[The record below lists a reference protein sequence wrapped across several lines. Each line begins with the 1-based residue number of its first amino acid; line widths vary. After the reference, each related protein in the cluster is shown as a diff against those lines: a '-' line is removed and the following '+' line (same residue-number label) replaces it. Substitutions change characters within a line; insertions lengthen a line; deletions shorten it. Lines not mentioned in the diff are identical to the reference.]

1 MTSVDLIR
9 ASARRAT
16 ARDALEPWRL
26 AGVLDHADIETAATL
41 TAASGDS
48 SFEVQLAV
56 ALAVRAPRH
65 GHVAVDPETIAASVA
80 SEREHDT
87 GTTTVE
93 SSDLDWPADPEAWV
107 RSVASSRLAA
117 DGLIV
122 VDDSLIYLGRF
133 HRAEVRCASQLRRR
147 VEASVAAPIT
157 ERFDRLADALT
168 LSEEQRRAV
177 TTALTGTVT
186 VLIGG
191 PGTGKTTTVAALLAA
206 LVDTYGPALRIAL
219 AAPTGKAAAR
229 MGESLASAAQRLRTS
244 EIAGI
249 EELADVIAAAEP
261 STLHRLLGR
270 RPDDDVGTH
279 HAANPLP
286 HDVIIVDETSMVSL
300 PLMDS
305 LLDAAR
311 SDARIVL
318 VGDPDQL
325 ASVDA
330 GSVLGDL
337 VAAGGHETSR
347 GPLSGRVVRLV
358 TSHRFPQGS
367 PIDRFATAVR
377 IGDAEAAI
385 RVLEEKH
392 PDADG
397 VTLDFMA
404 DVAPAEALLA
414 DHARHLAELAAA
426 GRIDDALDV
435 VETTKVLC
443 AHRRG
448 RAGVSWWN
456 SRAERALAD
465 HGVRLSRF
473 YPGRPILVTAN
484 DPMRHLFNGDLGVA
498 VATGATVAVAFPES
512 SGFRVVAPA
521 HLGSVETVHAMTI
534 HKSQGSEF
542 DHVMVILPPIGSR
555 LATRELLYTAVT
567 RARRRVSIVGDPA
580 AVRAAVTTRVRRA
593 SGLTRRL
600 LT

>member
-1 MTSVDLIR
+1 MTPVDFAR
-9 ASARRAT
+9 ASARRAA

-41 TAASGDS
+41 TAASDDS

-65 GHVAVDPETIAASVA
+65 GHVAFDPATIAASVA
-80 SEREHDT
+80 SDREHDT
-87 GTTTVE
+87 GTATVE
-93 SSDLDWPADPEAWV
+93 SSDLDWPTDPQTWT
-107 RSVASSRLAA
+107 RTVASSRLAA
-117 DGLIV
+117 DGLV
-122 VDDSLIYLGRF
+122 VVENSLIYLGRF

-147 VEASVAAPIT
+147 TAMSVTTPIT
-157 ERFDRLADALT
+157 DRFDLLADALT
-168 LSEEQRRAV
+168 LGEEQRHAV
-177 TTALTGTVT
+177 TTAVTGAVT
-186 VLIGG
+186 VLVGG

-206 LVDTYGPALRIAL
+206 LVDTHGPGLRIAL
-219 AAPTGKAAAR
+219 VAPTGKAAAR
-229 MGESLASAAQRLRTS
+229 MGESLAVAAQRLRTS
-244 EIAGI
+244 GI
-249 EELADVIAAAEP
+249 TGIDELADVIAAAEP
-261 STLHRLLGR
+261 STVHRLVGL
-270 RPDDDVGTH
+270 RPDDDTPNH
-279 HAANPLP
+279 HSANPLP

-300 PLMDS
+300 PLMDT

-311 SDARIVL
+311 DDARIVL

-337 VAAGGHETSR
+337 VAAGTHDTAR
-347 GPLSGRVVRLV
+347 GPLTGRVVRLL
-358 TSHRFPQGS
+358 TSHRFPHGS

-377 IGDAEAAI
+377 VGDADEAL
-385 RVLEEKH
+385 RVLEETNPH
-392 PDADG
+392 GSG
-397 VTLDFMA
+397 VSLDFMA
-404 DVAPAEALLA
+404 HVSEAEDLLA
-414 DHARHLAELAAA
+414 HHARHLAELAAS
-426 GRIDDALDV
+426 GRIEEALEV

-456 SRAERALAD
+456 GRAERALAD

-484 DPMRHLFNGDLGVA
+484 DSMRQLFNGDLGVA
-498 VATGATVAVAFPES
+498 VSTGATVAVAFPEG

-521 HLGSVETVHAMTI
+521 HLGAVETVHAMTI